1 MIHSYTRE
9 NSNVRCTLINLT
21 KGFDQMNFNALISK
35 LLMTQTPF
43 LITKMLCFIIIN
55 SFVNVNFNRD
65 IGDKWKVSSGA
76 QQGGI

>member
-1 MIHSYTRE
+1 
-9 NSNVRCTLINLT
+9 
-21 KGFDQMNFNALISK
+21 MNFNALISK